1 MHMKV
6 RVLEHQGVLLQAGKH
21 LKGTL
26 STSVERSHAR
36 LQPRSSLG

>member
-1 MHMKV
+1 MPHKLVKPFMHMKV

-26 STSVERSHAR
+26 STSVERSHA
-36 LQPRSSLG
+36 